1 MKIPVQKQTQASV
14 RLHFRCCCCF
24 VVDYVILI
32 MLVVSLLLL
41 LLLLLLPVLLFWR
54 MQIFVVVD
62 CFDVCCVAYEC
73 VFC

>member
-24 VVDYVILI
+24 VVHYVILI

-41 LLLLLLPVLLFWR
+41 LFLLLPVLLFWR

-62 CFDVCCVAYEC
+62 CFDVCCVAYKC